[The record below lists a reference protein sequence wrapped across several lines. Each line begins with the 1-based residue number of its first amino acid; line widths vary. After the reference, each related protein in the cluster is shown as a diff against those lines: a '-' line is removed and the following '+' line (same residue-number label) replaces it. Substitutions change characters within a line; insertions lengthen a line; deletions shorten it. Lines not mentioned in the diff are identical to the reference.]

1 MTTCLLCV
9 PSNGLDISPP
19 ADTTPQLVQASST

>member
-1 MTTCLLCV
+1 MNTCPLCV

-19 ADTTPQLVQASST
+19 ADTTTQLAQASST